1 MSLWQR
7 FKRAMRSIF
16 GGWVAELEDPS
27 LILEQNMR
35 DMRDKVP
42 KMNENI
48 AMLKANATLI
58 EREKQKLEAEQAKQI
73 ANIKAAI
80 GQNRE
85 DIAGEYALQ
94 LEQNKAKVAQVEQQ
108 LAQAKAAAVKGEEA
122 KVAFMKEL
130 DRKTKE
136 ALDAIE
142 SAKRAK
148 WQKEVADT
156 MEQFTAGGV
165 DHTHDEMVKRIER
178 DGAVADAKLDM
189 ALNKGDNSKLKI
201 EEDAEKIR
209 AAELVKQFK
218 IEMGAGGNA
227 TAPSTS
233 AGGTKEQEGLKN

>member
-7 FKRAMRSIF
+7 FKRALRSIF
-16 GGWVAELEDPS
+16 GGWISEMEDPA

-48 AMLKANATLI
+48 AKLKANAILI
-58 EREKQKLEAEQAKQI
+58 GKEKQKLETEQAKQV

-94 LEQNKAKVAQVEQQ
+94 LEQNKAQVSQLEMQ
-108 LAQAKAAAVKGEEA
+108 LAQANAAAVKGEEA

-136 ALDAIE
+136 ALAAIE
-142 SAKRAK
+142 QAKRAQ

-165 DHTHDEMVKRIER
+165 DHTHDEMVRRIER

-189 ALNKGDNSKLKI
+189 ALNKGDGSRAKI
-201 EEDAEKIR
+201 EADAEKIR

-218 IEMGAGGNA
+218 IEMGATG
-227 TAPSTS
+227 TS
-233 AGGTKEQEGLKN
+233 APTTTSSGGTAEQVGVKN